1 MATLIGK
8 LKYKVPI
15 YSYSCFSLVFS
26 GVCGRWYMN
35 GMEDFVLKT
44 GERIFSMETSGFEG
58 YLN

>member
-44 GERIFSMETSGFEG
+44 AEWIFSMETSGF
-58 YLN
+58 